1 MEKNTCLTLAQAYW
15 VCLQSIFELQKIQ
28 QKSCNIALIKSE
40 CSYPEIVPALH
51 NKVVELPDACTNLLP
66 AQVDEK
72 TSPIILRE
80 RVWGL
85 KIGNMLAFD
94 AGNYALDSLMRY
106 ALNIPMAKV
115 FSDKIVCYHANGRR
129 VVKNAKPITLV
140 NRFKR
145 PPMADWFRIDFDDAT
160 RFFPEETAKLAQD
173 YPDVLSKN
181 WRLLTDPNAETLV
194 IAQDE
199 TSDHYVPFKCMING
213 NPINTDFCDPI
224 VEKLNGFGN
233 LQPLFHEFALMLKNG
248 QYEQVAQNSN
258 LHCFERGYYTR
269 EPYSSTLYSGTNEL
283 ELKVGY
289 VDLPFEQALPLVQ
302 DQFELK
308 NRFLRGE
315 RLFSVDVKGNIIC
328 SDNIINSKDFKATKR
343 RVLLMP
349 EFVYESW
356 GRDFSE
362 DVLNF
367 LVQDRKFDYCQYS
380 NDYIRNISGHELE
393 QFKNLKKIARIAK
406 VGAKVSSHLSVQVAK
421 VGVSAAG
428 CAAVGLGR
436 VLFNAFDTLAYHFE
450 STMPVEGVHFSS
462 PERIGCITGRIHP
475 RD

>member
-1 MEKNTCLTLAQAYW
+1 MEKNTSLTLAQAYW
-15 VCLQSIFELQKIQ
+15 VCMQSIFELQKIQ
-28 QKSCNIALIKSE
+28 PKSCNIALIKSE

-51 NKVVELPDACTNLLP
+51 DKVIELPEVNANLLP
-66 AQVDEK
+66 AKVGAE
-72 TSPIILRE
+72 TSPVVLRE
-80 RVWGL
+80 RIWGL

-129 VVKNAKPITLV
+129 VVKSTKPITLV
-140 NRFKR
+140 NRFRR

-160 RFFPEETAKLAQD
+160 RFFPEETAKLIHD
-173 YPDVLSKN
+173 YPDIKPQN

-199 TSDHYVPFKCMING
+199 TSDHYVPFNCMING
-213 NPINTDFCDPI
+213 NPLDTKFCDPI
-224 VEKLNGFGN
+224 VEKLNGYGN

-248 QYEQVAQNSN
+248 QYEQVAQNPK
-258 LHCFERGYYTR
+258 LHCFERGYYAR
-269 EPYSSTLYSGTNEL
+269 QPYSSTLYSGANEL
-283 ELKVGY
+283 ELKVGNA
-289 VDLPFEQALPLVQ
+289 DLSFEQALPLVR

-308 NRFLRGE
+308 KRFLQGE
-315 RLFSVDVKGNIIC
+315 RLFSVDVEGNILD
-328 SDNIINSKDFKATKR
+328 SKNIVNSKNFKATKKR
-343 RVLLMP
+343 MLLMP
-349 EFVYESW
+349 EYVYESW

-362 DVLNF
+362 NVLNF
-367 LVQDRKFDYCQYS
+367 LVQDRKFEYCQYS
-380 NDYIRNISGHELE
+380 NDYIRNISGQELE
-393 QFKNLKKIARIAK
+393 QFKTLKKIAHVAT
-406 VGAKVSSHLSVQVAK
+406 VGAKVSSHLSAQVAK

-436 VLFNAFDTLAYHFE
+436 VLFNSFNSLAYHFE
-450 STMPVEGVHFSS
+450 ATKPAEGLHYSS

-475 RD
+475 RY